1 MTKLAG
7 LLLAAGASERFGGRK
22 QLAKVSGKSF
32 VRRATDLLAGT
43 CETAPFVVLGAY
55 HDDIVGEVTGR
66 GHIVTN
72 PNWDRGMGNSI
83 AAGMRAILEQAS
95 DCDGVLIAVC
105 DQIRLGADDYQKLI
119 DAYDGTGIVATQ
131 YPGGLGVPAIFPRN
145 CWEELSELDGPKG
158 AKEMINRKG
167 RPVKAVNLPGAL
179 IDIDTKDDLAAAI
192 A

>member
-22 QLAKVSGKSF
+22 QLAEISGKSF

-43 CETAPFVVLGAY
+43 CEAAPFVVLGAY
-55 HDDIVGEVTGR
+55 QHDIVGEVAGR
-66 GHIVTN
+66 AHIVPN
-72 PNWDRGMGNSI
+72 PDWARGMGSSI
-83 AAGMRAILEQAS
+83 AAGMRAIMEQAS
-95 DCDGVLIAVC
+95 YCDGVLIAVC
-105 DQIRLGADDYQKLI
+105 DQIRLDADDYQKLI
-119 DAYDGTGIVATQ
+119 DAFDGTVIVATR
-131 YPGGLGVPAIFPRN
+131 YPGGLGVPAIFPRS

-167 RPVKAVNLPGAL
+167 QHVKAVDLPGAL
-179 IDIDTKDDLAAAI
+179 IDVDTKDDFAAAI